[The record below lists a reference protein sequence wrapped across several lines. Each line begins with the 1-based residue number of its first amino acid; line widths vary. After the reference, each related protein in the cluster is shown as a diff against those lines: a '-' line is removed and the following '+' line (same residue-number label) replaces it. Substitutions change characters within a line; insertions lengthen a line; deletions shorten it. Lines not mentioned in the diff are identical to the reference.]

1 MNTARFSSTRSPQ
14 TICLTLL
21 LGVAAHSLTPAN
33 AGPPAEP
40 TPNKDFAG
48 TWRGKINGADLVWI
62 TNGRTWSTYIEGQP
76 TPFIT
81 GTFEAANGHWKTTTA
96 AGPLDEGPFHFVDAD
111 TISMTGK
118 AGQEVIWK
126 RAKGVPGNATPMKAT
141 PPSGQTTPASGQTMP
156 ATTGNQPSSSATSAS
171 APVGAGILEDFAELR
186 KQARAAAV
194 GWNSAAELF
203 RIDLWGAYGGSR
215 MRPIGARFLFFSPA
229 GAGNAGAGNGLE
241 VRIEHDTIHTSAYR
255 LETADAPVAVPETVV
270 PPDEAIRRLWDL
282 APTVHPDQVYL
293 QLIRPGVE
301 KPVLADG
308 DSEPTS
314 YPLNSFLRNFR
325 APLKDQETDATKG
338 RLVWRMFAIRDHDA
352 VMDLPHGVFIAID
365 ALNGAALSKRAP
377 ALGVQLYMRYGL
389 TPPSPIEAFQFPDGP
404 IPLDSPA
411 EQVGTFNALAVAQKA
426 ESIDLGLRAM
436 VRDGRSDEEIR
447 AAIDKLAEWARRIEQ
462 VRAEDA
468 ADGITVLERAAR
480 ENPDDIRRRAALFK
494 RYVDEI
500 ERDKKRALASPL
512 VTKIS
517 ANKLSEFWL
526 PRQFEVT
533 AEALGTRNQ
542 THMVLDLRSREWLYK
557 MADPPHTRVF
567 SKYLRPAMEIL
578 KTAGESKKR
587 DFDIER
593 QTTRLNWLVGGNG
606 AALGND
612 DSLNP
617 IDALQLMIYA
627 EYNRVRGS
635 ENLLSAERLRL
646 PKTWQ
651 STSRRGIGN
660 GMVEVTT
667 TTFTRPPTANELAA
681 ADRLDAVARLT
692 EAPRVANVQDLALK
706 LDPLDPRIYY
716 LWSRVEAVFYDSQRA
731 DRIALRGLMID
742 PGCAE
747 LHAVRVIAWQSNSK
761 VNRAEVYCA
770 DRLARQY
777 SAADL
782 QGGAKLAELDPLA
795 GYFLSLQRLR
805 LAPDDVGSHAILASV
820 LPKLHGLKING
831 VEIMPD
837 AAEQRQRELG
847 VGAAMMARLLDHP
860 DEWSKGVPKGMP
872 ATRENLIKNQVNL
885 LVLRGEGLA
894 FLNRKDEARVCF
906 KKALALDPG
915 NAAAQKGSE

>member
-14 TICLTLL
+14 TICLALL
-21 LGVAAHSLTPAN
+21 LSIAAHSLTPAN
-33 AGPPAEP
+33 ADPPADP
-40 TPNKDFAG
+40 SAAATPNKAFAG
-48 TWRGKINGADLVWI
+48 TWRGKINNVPFVWI
-62 TNGRTWSTYIEGQP
+62 TDGRTWSTYIEGQP

-96 AGPLDEGPFHFVDAD
+96 AGPLDEGPFHFIDAD
-111 TISMTGK
+111 TISMTGM
-118 AGQEVIWK
+118 ARQEVIWK
-126 RAKGVPGNATPMKAT
+126 RAKGVPVNATPMKT
-141 PPSGQTTPASGQTMP
+141 TQPSGQTTPA
-156 ATTGNQPSSSATSAS
+156 TTGNPSVPSATSAS
-171 APVGAGILEDFAELR
+171 APVGRGILEDFVELR
-186 KQARAAAV
+186 KQARAAAIA
-194 GWNSAAELF
+194 WNSAAELF
-203 RIDLWGAYGGSR
+203 RVDLWGAYGGSR
-215 MRPIGARFLFFSPA
+215 MRPSGARFLFFSPA
-229 GAGNAGAGNGLE
+229 GAGNGGAGNGLE
-241 VRIEHDTIHTSAYR
+241 VRIEHDTIQTSAYR
-255 LETADAPVAVPETVV
+255 LETAEAPVAVPETVL

-301 KPVLADG
+301 KPVLADS

-352 VMDLPHGVFIAID
+352 VMDLPHGAFIAID
-365 ALNGAALSKRAP
+365 ALNGASLSKRAP
-377 ALGVQLYMRYGL
+377 ALGVQLYMRYQL

-411 EQVGTFNALAVAQKA
+411 EQVGMFNALAVAQKA

-468 ADGITVLERAAR
+468 ADGLTVLERAAR
-480 ENPDDIRRRAALFK
+480 EKPDDMRRRVALLT

-557 MADPPHTRVF
+557 MEDPPHTRVF
-567 SKYLRPAMEIL
+567 SKYLRPAIELL
-578 KTAGESKKR
+578 KTVGESKKR
-587 DFDIER
+587 DFDLQR

-617 IDALQLMIYA
+617 VDALQLMIYA

-667 TTFTRPPTANELAA
+667 TTFTRPPTASELAA
-681 ADRLDAVARLT
+681 ADRLDAMARLT
-692 EAPRVANVQDLALK
+692 EAPRVANVEDLALK

-716 LWSRVEAVFYDSQRA
+716 LWSRVEAVFYDSQLA

-747 LHAVRVIAWQSNSK
+747 LHAVRVIAWQSNSN

-805 LAPDDVGSHAILASV
+805 LAPDDVGSHAILTSV
-820 LPKLHGLKING
+820 LPKLDGLKINR

-872 ATRENLIKNQVNL
+872 ATRENVIKNQVNL
-885 LVLRGEGLA
+885 LVLRGESLA

>member
-1 MNTARFSSTRSPQ
+1 
-14 TICLTLL
+14 
-21 LGVAAHSLTPAN
+21 
-33 AGPPAEP
+33 
-40 TPNKDFAG
+40 
-48 TWRGKINGADLVWI
+48 
-62 TNGRTWSTYIEGQP
+62 
-76 TPFIT
+76 
-81 GTFEAANGHWKTTTA
+81 
-96 AGPLDEGPFHFVDAD
+96 
-111 TISMTGK
+111 
-118 AGQEVIWK
+118 
-126 RAKGVPGNATPMKAT
+126 MKAT
-141 PPSGQTTPASGQTMP
+141 QPSGQTMP
-156 ATTGNQPSSSATSAS
+156 ATTGNPSFPSATSAS
-171 APVGAGILEDFAELR
+171 APVGPGILEDFVELR

-203 RIDLWGAYGGSR
+203 RVDLWGAYGGSR

-229 GAGNAGAGNGLE
+229 AQETLAGNGLE

-255 LETADAPVAVPETVV
+255 LETAEAPVAVPETVLS
-270 PPDEAIRRLWDL
+270 PDEAIRRLWDL
-282 APTVHPDQVYL
+282 APTVRPDQVYL

-352 VMDLPHGVFIAID
+352 VMDLPHGAFIAID

-377 ALGVQLYMRYGL
+377 ALGVQLYTRYRL

-404 IPLDSPA
+404 ISLDSPA

-426 ESIDLGLRAM
+426 ESIDLGLRAL
-436 VRDGRSDEEIR
+436 VRDRRSDEEIR

-480 ENPDDIRRRAALFK
+480 EHPDDIRRRVALFK

-567 SKYLRPAMEIL
+567 SKYLRPAIEIL

-587 DFDIER
+587 DFDLER

-646 PKTWQ
+646 PKTW
-651 STSRRGIGN
+651 STSSRRGIGN

-667 TTFTRPPTANELAA
+667 TTFTRQPTANELAA

-692 EAPRVANVQDLALK
+692 EAHV
-706 LDPLDPRIYY
+706 
-716 LWSRVEAVFYDSQRA
+716 
-731 DRIALRGLMID
+731 RGE
-742 PGCAE
+742 CAGFGPQT
-747 LHAVRVIAWQSNSK
+747 RS
-761 VNRAEVYCA
+761 
-770 DRLARQY
+770 AR
-777 SAADL
+777 
-782 QGGAKLAELDPLA
+782 
-795 GYFLSLQRLR
+795 
-805 LAPDDVGSHAILASV
+805 
-820 LPKLHGLKING
+820 
-831 VEIMPD
+831 
-837 AAEQRQRELG
+837 
-847 VGAAMMARLLDHP
+847 
-860 DEWSKGVPKGMP
+860 P
-872 ATRENLIKNQVNL
+872 ANL
-885 LVLRGEGLA
+885 LPLVARRSGL
-894 FLNRKDEARVCF
+894 L
-906 KKALALDPG
+906 
-915 NAAAQKGSE
+915 

>member
-1 MNTARFSSTRSPQ
+1 MNTARISSTRSLQ
-14 TICLTLL
+14 TICLMLL
-21 LGVAAHSLTPAN
+21 VWIAAHSLTPAN
-33 AGPPAEP
+33 ADPPAGTP
-40 TPNKDFAG
+40 SGATPNKEFAG
-48 TWRGKINGADLVWI
+48 TWRGKINGADFVWV
-62 TNGRTWSTYIEGQP
+62 TDGRTWSTSIEGQP
-76 TPFIT
+76 APFIS

-96 AGPLDEGPFHFVDAD
+96 AGPLDEGPFHFIDAD

-118 AGQEVIWK
+118 AGQEVVWK
-126 RAKGVPGNATPMKAT
+126 RAKGIKGNATAMKAAQ
-141 PPSGQTTPASGQTMP
+141 PSGQTMP
-156 ATTGNQPSSSATSAS
+156 ATTGNPSVPSATSAS
-171 APVGAGILEDFAELR
+171 APVAQGILEDFVELR

-203 RIDLWGAYGGSR
+203 RVDLWGAYGGSR
-215 MRPIGARFLFFSPA
+215 MRPTGARFLFFGPA
-229 GAGNAGAGNGLE
+229 AAGNGLE
-241 VRIEHDTIHTSAYR
+241 VRIEHDTLQTSAYR
-255 LETADAPVAVPETVV
+255 LETAEAPVAVPEAVL

-314 YPLNSFLRNFR
+314 YPLNSFLQNFR
-325 APLKDQETDATKG
+325 APLKDRETDATKG
-338 RLVWRMFAIRDHDA
+338 RLVWRMFALRDHDA
-352 VMDLPHGVFIAID
+352 VMDLPHGAFIAID

-377 ALGVQLYMRYGL
+377 ALGVQLYMRYQQ

-436 VRDGRSDEEIR
+436 VRDNRSDEEIR
-447 AAIDKLAEWARRIEQ
+447 AAIDKLAEWARQIEQ
-462 VRAEDA
+462 VRAADA
-468 ADGITVLERAAR
+468 ADGIAVLERAAR
-480 ENPDDIRRRAALFK
+480 DNPDDIRRRAALFK
-494 RYVDEI
+494 RYVDEV
-500 ERDKKRALASPL
+500 EREKKRALASPL

-517 ANKLSEFWL
+517 PNKLSEFWL

-533 AEALGTRNQ
+533 AEGLGTRNQ
-542 THMVLDLRSREWLYK
+542 TYMVLDLRSREWLYK
-557 MADPPHTRVF
+557 MADPPHTRIF

-578 KTAGESKKR
+578 KTAGESKQR

-617 IDALQLMIYA
+617 IDALQLEIYA

-646 PKTWQ
+646 PKTWTT
-651 STSRRGIGN
+651 SSRRGIGN

-667 TTFTRPPTANELAA
+667 TVFTRPPTASELAA
-681 ADRLDAVARLT
+681 ADRLDALAKLT
-692 EAPRVANVQDLALK
+692 QAPLVANVQDLALK

-716 LWSRVEAVFYDSQRA
+716 LWSRVEAVFYNSQLA

-770 DRLARQY
+770 DRLGRQY

-805 LAPDDVGSHAILASV
+805 LAPDDVGSHAILTSV

-831 VEIMPD
+831 QEIMPD

-847 VGAAMMARLLDHP
+847 VAAAMMARLLDHP
-860 DEWSKGVPKGMP
+860 DEWKKGVPKGMS

-885 LVLRGEGLA
+885 LVLRGETLA

-906 KKALALDPG
+906 KKVLALDPE

>member
-1 MNTARFSSTRSPQ
+1 MNTARFSSTRSLQ

-21 LGVAAHSLTPAN
+21 LWIAAHSLTPAN
-33 AGPPAEP
+33 ADPPAEP

-62 TNGRTWSTYIEGQP
+62 TDGRTWSTYIEGQP
-76 TPFIT
+76 RPFIT
-81 GTFEAANGHWKTTTA
+81 GTFEAANGHWKTNTA
-96 AGPLDEGPFHFVDAD
+96 AGPLDEGPFHFVDVD
-111 TISMTGK
+111 TISMTGR

-126 RAKGVPGNATPMKAT
+126 RAKAVPGNATPMKAT
-141 PPSGQTTPASGQTMP
+141 PPSGQTTPTSGQTMP

-203 RIDLWGAYGGSR
+203 RIDLWGGNCGEASR

-241 VRIEHDTIHTSAYR
+241 VRILHDTIHTSAYR
-255 LETADAPVAVPETVV
+255 LETAEAAVAAPESVL

-282 APTVHPDQVYL
+282 APTVHPE
-293 QLIRPGVE
+293 PGVSAIGSGRE
-301 KPVLADG
+301 SKSRVLADG

-325 APLKDQETDATKG
+325 EAPLKDQETDPTKG

-352 VMDLPHGVFIAID
+352 VMDLPHGR
-365 ALNGAALSKRAP
+365 LHRHRRPEWCRALSKRAP

-404 IPLDSPA
+404 IPLDLPA

-426 ESIDLGLRAM
+426 ESIDLGLRVL
-436 VRDGRSDEEIR
+436 VRDNRSDEEIR

-480 ENPDDIRRRAALFK
+480 ENPGDIRRRAALLT

-557 MADPPHTRVF
+557 MADPPHTRIF
-567 SKYLRPAMEIL
+567 SKYLRPALEIL
-578 KTAGESKKR
+578 KSVGESKQR

-617 IDALQLMIYA
+617 IDPLQLMIYA

-635 ENLLSAERLRL
+635 ENLLSAERLR
-646 PKTWQ
+646 PRRKRGTPPP
-651 STSRRGIGN
+651 RRGIGN

-667 TTFTRPPTANELAA
+667 TTFTRPPTASELAA

-716 LWSRVEAVFYDSQRA
+716 LWSRVEAVFYDSQLA
-731 DRIALRGLMID
+731 ERIALRGLMIA

-747 LHAVRVIAWQSNSK
+747 LHAVRVIAWQS
-761 VNRAEVYCA
+761 RT
-770 DRLARQY
+770 RQQPQRCFI
-777 SAADL
+777 APTGWHGNVRPPTCKA
-782 QGGAKLAELDPLA
+782 GAKLAELDPLA
-795 GYFLSLQRLR
+795 GYFLL
-805 LAPDDVGSHAILASV
+805 LAAT
-820 LPKLHGLKING
+820 
-831 VEIMPD
+831 
-837 AAEQRQRELG
+837 AARAGRRRFY
-847 VGAAMMARLLDHP
+847 AP
-860 DEWSKGVPKGMP
+860 
-872 ATRENLIKNQVNL
+872 
-885 LVLRGEGLA
+885 
-894 FLNRKDEARVCF
+894 F
-906 KKALALDPG
+906 
-915 NAAAQKGSE
+915 

>member
-156 ATTGNQPSSSATSAS
+156 ATTGKQPSPSATSAS
-171 APVGAGILEDFAELR
+171 VPIGAGILEDFVELR

-229 GAGNAGAGNGLE
+229 GGGNGGAGNGLE

-255 LETADAPVAVPETVV
+255 LETAEAPVAVPETVL
-270 PPDEAIRRLWDL
+270 PPDEVIRRLWDL

-338 RLVWRMFAIRDHDA
+338 RLVWRMFALRDHDA
-352 VMDLPHGVFIAID
+352 VMDLPHGAFIAID

-500 ERDKKRALASPL
+500 ERDKKRALANPL

-557 MADPPHTRVF
+557 MADPPHTRIF

-667 TTFTRPPTANELAA
+667 TTFTRPPTASELAA
-681 ADRLDAVARLT
+681 ADRLDAV
-692 EAPRVANVQDLALK
+692 
-706 LDPLDPRIYY
+706 
-716 LWSRVEAVFYDSQRA
+716 
-731 DRIALRGLMID
+731 
-742 PGCAE
+742 
-747 LHAVRVIAWQSNSK
+747 
-761 VNRAEVYCA
+761 
-770 DRLARQY
+770 
-777 SAADL
+777 
-782 QGGAKLAELDPLA
+782 
-795 GYFLSLQRLR
+795 
-805 LAPDDVGSHAILASV
+805 
-820 LPKLHGLKING
+820 
-831 VEIMPD
+831 
-837 AAEQRQRELG
+837 
-847 VGAAMMARLLDHP
+847 
-860 DEWSKGVPKGMP
+860 
-872 ATRENLIKNQVNL
+872 
-885 LVLRGEGLA
+885 
-894 FLNRKDEARVCF
+894 
-906 KKALALDPG
+906 
-915 NAAAQKGSE
+915 

>member
-1 MNTARFSSTRSPQ
+1 MNTARFSSTRSLQ

-21 LGVAAHSLTPAN
+21 LWIAAHSLTPAN
-33 AGPPAEP
+33 ADPSAEP

-48 TWRGKINGADLVWI
+48 TWRGKINNVPFVWI
-62 TNGRTWSTYIEGQP
+62 TDGRTFSTYIEGQP
-76 TPFIT
+76 APFIT
-81 GTFEAANGHWKTTTA
+81 GTLEAANGHWKTNTA
-96 AGPLDEGPFHFVDAD
+96 AGPLDEGPFHFIDAD
-111 TISMTGK
+111 TISMTGR
-118 AGQEVIWK
+118 ARQEVIWK
-126 RAKGVPGNATPMKAT
+126 RAKGVRGNSTPMKAT
-141 PPSGQTTPASGQTMP
+141 QPSGQTMP
-156 ATTGNQPSSSATSAS
+156 ATTGNQPFQSATSAS
-171 APVGAGILEDFAELR
+171 APVGPGILEDFVELR
-186 KQARAAAV
+186 KQARTAAV

-203 RIDLWGAYGGSR
+203 RVDLWGAYGGSR

-229 GAGNAGAGNGLE
+229 AAGNGLE
-241 VRIEHDTIHTSAYR
+241 VRIEHDTLHTSAYR
-255 LETADAPVAVPETVV
+255 LETGEAPVAVPETVL

-282 APTVHPDQVYL
+282 APTVRPDQVYL

-301 KPVLADG
+301 KPVLADS

-352 VMDLPHGVFIAID
+352 VMDLPHGAFIAID

-377 ALGVQLYMRYGL
+377 ALGVQLYMRYRL

-462 VRAEDA
+462 LRAEDA

-480 ENPDDIRRRAALFK
+480 ENPDDIRRRVALFK

-542 THMVLDLRSREWLYK
+542 THMVLDVRSREWLYK

-567 SKYLRPAMEIL
+567 SKYLRPAIEIL
-578 KTAGESKKR
+578 KTVGESNKR
-587 DFDIER
+587 DFDLER

-646 PKTWQ
+646 PKTWTT
-651 STSRRGIGN
+651 SSRRGIGN

-692 EAPRVANVQDLALK
+692 EAPRVANVEDLALK

-716 LWSRVEAVFYDSQRA
+716 LWSRVEAVFYDSQLA

-770 DRLARQY
+770 DRLGRQY

-805 LAPDDVGSHAILASV
+805 LAPDDVGSHAILTSV
-820 LPKLHGLKING
+820 LPKLDGLKINR

-885 LVLRGEGLA
+885 LVLRGESLA

>member
-1 MNTARFSSTRSPQ
+1 MNTARISSTHSLQ

-21 LGVAAHSLTPAN
+21 LWIAAHSLTPAN
-33 AGPPAEP
+33 ADPPAGP
-40 TPNKDFAG
+40 TPNKEFAG
-48 TWRGKINGADLVWI
+48 TWRGKINGADFVWV
-62 TNGRTWSTYIEGQP
+62 TDGRTWSTSIEGQP
-76 TPFIT
+76 APFIT

-96 AGPLDEGPFHFVDAD
+96 AGPLDEGPFHFIDAD

-118 AGQEVIWK
+118 AGQEVVWK
-126 RAKGVPGNATPMKAT
+126 RAKGVRGNATPMKTT
-141 PPSGQTTPASGQTMP
+141 PPSGGTMP
-156 ATTGNQPSSSATSAS
+156 ATTGNPSLPSGTSAS
-171 APVGAGILEDFAELR
+171 APVGAGILEDFGELR
-186 KQARAAAV
+186 KQARAAAI

-203 RIDLWGAYGGSR
+203 RVDLWGAYGGSR
-215 MRPIGARFLFFSPA
+215 MRPSGARFLFFSPA
-229 GAGNAGAGNGLE
+229 GAGNTGAGNGGAGNGLE
-241 VRIEHDTIHTSAYR
+241 VRIEHDTLHTSAYR
-255 LETADAPVAVPETVV
+255 LETAEAPVAVPDAVLL
-270 PPDEAIRRLWDL
+270 PDDAIRRLWDL

-314 YPLNSFLRNFR
+314 YPLNSFLGNFR

-352 VMDLPHGVFIAID
+352 VMDLPHGAFIAID
-365 ALNGAALSKRAP
+365 ALNGTALSKRAP
-377 ALGVQLYMRYGL
+377 ALGVQLYMRYAQ
-389 TPPSPIEAFQFPDGP
+389 TPPSPIEAFRFPDGP

-436 VRDGRSDEEIR
+436 VRDNRSDEEIR
-447 AAIDKLAEWARRIEQ
+447 AAIDKLAEWARQIEQ
-462 VRAEDA
+462 LRAEDA
-468 ADGITVLERAAR
+468 ADGIAVLERAAR
-480 ENPDDIRRRAALFK
+480 ENPEDIRRRAALLT

-500 ERDKKRALASPL
+500 EREKKRALASPL

-517 ANKLSEFWL
+517 PNKLSEFWL

-533 AEALGTRNQ
+533 AEGLGTRNQ
-542 THMVLDLRSREWLYK
+542 THMVLDLRSREWIYK
-557 MADPPHTRVF
+557 MADPPHTRIF

-578 KTAGESKKR
+578 KTVGESKQR

-617 IDALQLMIYA
+617 IDALQLEIYA

-646 PKTWQ
+646 PKTWTT
-651 STSRRGIGN
+651 SSRRGIGN

-667 TTFTRPPTANELAA
+667 TVFTRPPTASELAA
-681 ADRLDAVARLT
+681 ADRLDAMAKLT
-692 EAPRVANVQDLALK
+692 QAPLVANVQDLALK

-716 LWSRVEAVFYDSQRA
+716 LWSRVEAVFYDSQLA

-770 DRLARQY
+770 DRLGRQY

-805 LAPDDVGSHAILASV
+805 LAPDDVGSHAILTSV

-831 VEIMPD
+831 QEIMPD

-847 VGAAMMARLLDHP
+847 VAAAMMARLLDHP
-860 DEWSKGVPKGMP
+860 DEWKKGVPKGMS

-885 LVLRGEGLA
+885 LVLRGETLA

-906 KKALALDPG
+906 KKGLALDPE

>member
-1 MNTARFSSTRSPQ
+1 
-14 TICLTLL
+14 
-21 LGVAAHSLTPAN
+21 
-33 AGPPAEP
+33 
-40 TPNKDFAG
+40 
-48 TWRGKINGADLVWI
+48 
-62 TNGRTWSTYIEGQP
+62 
-76 TPFIT
+76 
-81 GTFEAANGHWKTTTA
+81 
-96 AGPLDEGPFHFVDAD
+96 
-111 TISMTGK
+111 
-118 AGQEVIWK
+118 
-126 RAKGVPGNATPMKAT
+126 
-141 PPSGQTTPASGQTMP
+141 
-156 ATTGNQPSSSATSAS
+156 
-171 APVGAGILEDFAELR
+171 
-186 KQARAAAV
+186 
-194 GWNSAAELF
+194 
-203 RIDLWGAYGGSR
+203 
-215 MRPIGARFLFFSPA
+215 
-229 GAGNAGAGNGLE
+229 
-241 VRIEHDTIHTSAYR
+241 
-255 LETADAPVAVPETVV
+255 
-270 PPDEAIRRLWDL
+270 
-282 APTVHPDQVYL
+282 
-293 QLIRPGVE
+293 
-301 KPVLADG
+301 
-308 DSEPTS
+308 
-314 YPLNSFLRNFR
+314 
-325 APLKDQETDATKG
+325 
-338 RLVWRMFAIRDHDA
+338 
-352 VMDLPHGVFIAID
+352 
-365 ALNGAALSKRAP
+365 
-377 ALGVQLYMRYGL
+377 
-389 TPPSPIEAFQFPDGP
+389 
-404 IPLDSPA
+404 
-411 EQVGTFNALAVAQKA
+411 VGTFNALAVAQKA

-468 ADGITVLERAAR
+468 ADGITVLERAVR
-480 ENPDDIRRRAALFK
+480 EKPDDMRRRVALLT

-500 ERDKKRALASPL
+500 EREKKRALASPL

-567 SKYLRPAMEIL
+567 SKYLRPAIEIL
-578 KTAGESKKR
+578 KTAGESNKR
-587 DFDIER
+587 DFDLER

-667 TTFTRPPTANELAA
+667 TTFTRPPTASELAA

-805 LAPDDVGSHAILASV
+805 LAPDDVGSHAILTSV
-820 LPKLHGLKING
+820 LPKLDGLKINR

-885 LVLRGEGLA
+885 LVLRGESLA
-894 FLNRKDEARVCF
+894 ALNRKDEARVCF

>member
-1 MNTARFSSTRSPQ
+1 MNTARISSTRSLQ
-14 TICLTLL
+14 TIGLMLL
-21 LGVAAHSLTPAN
+21 FWIAAHSLTPAN
-33 AGPPAEP
+33 ADPPAEP
-40 TPNKDFAG
+40 TPNKEFAG
-48 TWRGKINGADLVWI
+48 TWRGKINGADFVWV
-62 TNGRTWSTYIEGQP
+62 TDGRTWSTYIEGQP

-96 AGPLDEGPFHFVDAD
+96 AGPLDEGPFHFIDAD
-111 TISMTGK
+111 TISMTGR
-118 AGQEVIWK
+118 ARQEVIWK
-126 RAKGVPGNATPMKAT
+126 RAKGVRGNSTPMKAT
-141 PPSGQTTPASGQTMP
+141 QPSGQTMP
-156 ATTGNQPSSSATSAS
+156 ATTGNQPFQSATSAS
-171 APVGAGILEDFAELR
+171 APVGPGILEDFVELR

-194 GWNSAAELF
+194 GWNSAAELL
-203 RIDLWGAYGGSR
+203 RLDLWGAYGGSR

-229 GAGNAGAGNGLE
+229 ATGNGLE

-255 LETADAPVAVPETVV
+255 LETAEAPVAVPETVL

-314 YPLNSFLRNFR
+314 YPLNSFLGNFR

-352 VMDLPHGVFIAID
+352 VMDLPHGAFIAID

-377 ALGVQLYMRYGL
+377 ALGVQLYRRYGL

-480 ENPDDIRRRAALFK
+480 ENPDDIRRRAALLK

-533 AEALGTRNQ
+533 AEGLGTRNQ
-542 THMVLDLRSREWLYK
+542 THMVLDLHSREWLYK

-587 DFDIER
+587 DFDLER

-646 PKTWQ
+646 PKTWTT
-651 STSRRGIGN
+651 SSRRGIGN

-667 TTFTRPPTANELAA
+667 TVFTRQPTASELAA

-692 EAPRVANVQDLALK
+692 EAPRVANVEDLALK

-716 LWSRVEAVFYDSQRA
+716 LWSRVEAVFYDSQLA

-770 DRLARQY
+770 DRLGRQY

-805 LAPDDVGSHAILASV
+805 LAPDDVGSHAILTSV
-820 LPKLHGLKING
+820 LPKLDGLKINR

-885 LVLRGEGLA
+885 LVLRGESLA

>member
-1 MNTARFSSTRSPQ
+1 MITARFSSTRSLQ
-14 TICLTLL
+14 IWLTLL
-21 LGVAAHSLTPAN
+21 LLTAAHSLTPAH
-33 AGPPAEP
+33 ADPPAEP
-40 TPNKDFAG
+40 AANKDFAG
-48 TWRGKINGADLVWI
+48 TWRGTINNIPMVWV
-62 TNGRTWSTYIEGQP
+62 TDGRTWSTSIEGQP
-76 TPFIT
+76 APFIN
-81 GTFEAANGHWKTTTA
+81 GTFEAANGHWKTNTA
-96 AGPLDEGPFHFVDAD
+96 AGPLDEGPFHFIDAD
-111 TISMTGK
+111 TISMTGR

-126 RAKGVPGNATPMKAT
+126 RAKATQAGGNAAPMKAT
-141 PPSGQTTPASGQTMP
+141 APSGQPTGQTMP
-156 ATTGNQPSSSATSAS
+156 ATGNPSSPSAASAS
-171 APVGAGILEDFAELR
+171 TPVGPGILDDFTELR

-194 GWNSAAELF
+194 AWNSAAELF
-203 RIDLWGAYGGSR
+203 RVDLWGAYAGSR
-215 MRPIGARFLFFSPA
+215 MKPTGARFLFFSPT
-229 GAGNAGAGNGLE
+229 GAGNTGAGNGLE
-241 VRIEHDTIHTSAYR
+241 VRIEHDTIRTSGYR
-255 LETADAPVAVPETVV
+255 LETAEAPVAVPETVLL
-270 PPDEAIRRLWDL
+270 PDEAIRRLWDL
-282 APTVHPDQVYL
+282 APTVRPDQVYL

-314 YPLNSFLRNFR
+314 YPLNSFLQNFR

-338 RLVWRMFAIRDHDA
+338 RLVWRMFALRDHDA
-352 VMDLPHGVFIAID
+352 VMDLPHGALIAVD

-389 TPPSPIEAFQFPDGP
+389 TPPSPIEAFEFSDGP

-436 VRDGRSDEEIR
+436 VRDGRSDEELR

-462 VRAEDA
+462 VRADDA
-468 ADGITVLERAAR
+468 ADGIKALQRAAR
-480 ENPDDIRRRAALFK
+480 ENPNDLRSRIALFK

-500 ERDKKRALASPL
+500 EREKKRALASPL

-517 ANKLSEFWL
+517 PNQLSEFWL

-533 AEALGTRNQ
+533 AEGLGTRNQ

-557 MADPPHTRVF
+557 MADPPHTRIF
-567 SKYLRPAMEIL
+567 SRYLRPAMDIL
-578 KTAGESKKR
+578 KSLGESKQR
-587 DFDIER
+587 DFELER

-617 IDALQLMIYA
+617 IDPLQLMIYA

-651 STSRRGIGN
+651 TTSRRGIGN

-667 TTFTRPPTANELAA
+667 TTFTRPPTASELAA
-681 ADRLDAVARLT
+681 ADRLDAMARLQ

-747 LHAVRVIAWQSNSK
+747 LHAVRVIAWQSNPK

-770 DRLARQY
+770 DRFARQY
-777 SAADL
+777 TAADL

-795 GYFLSLQRLR
+795 GYFLCLQRLR
-805 LAPDDVGSHAILASV
+805 LAPDDVGSHAILTSV

-847 VGAAMMARLLDHP
+847 VGAAMLDRLLDHP
-860 DEWSKGVPKGMP
+860 DEWSKAVPKGMP
-872 ATRENLIKNQVNL
+872 ATRQNLIKNQVNL
-885 LVLRGEGLA
+885 LVLRGGTLA
-894 FLNRKDEARVCF
+894 ALNRKDEARACF

-915 NAAAQKGSE
+915 NAEAQKGSE

>member
-1 MNTARFSSTRSPQ
+1 MNTARISSTRLLQ
-14 TICLTLL
+14 TIGLTLL
-21 LGVAAHSLTPAN
+21 LGIAAHSLTPAN
-33 AGPPAEP
+33 ADPPADTSAGA
-40 TPNKDFAG
+40 TPNKEFAG

-62 TNGRTWSTYIEGQP
+62 TDGRTWSTYIEGQP
-76 TPFIT
+76 APFIT
-81 GTFEAANGHWKTTTA
+81 GTFEAANGHWKTNTA
-96 AGPLDEGPFHFVDAD
+96 AGPLDEGPFHFIDAD

-126 RAKGVPGNATPMKAT
+126 RAKGIKSKSTPMKAT
-141 PPSGQTTPASGQTMP
+141 QPSGQTMP
-156 ATTGNQPSSSATSAS
+156 ATTGNPSSPSAASPS
-171 APVGAGILEDFAELR
+171 APVGPGILEDFVELR

-203 RIDLWGAYGGSR
+203 RVDLWGAYGGSR
-215 MRPIGARFLFFSPA
+215 MRPTGARFLFFSPA
-229 GAGNAGAGNGLE
+229 AAGNGGAGNGLE

-255 LETADAPVAVPETVV
+255 LETAEPPVAVPETVLA
-270 PPDEAIRRLWDL
+270 PDEAIRRLWDL

-314 YPLNSFLRNFR
+314 YPLNRFLRNFR

-338 RLVWRMFAIRDHDA
+338 RLVWRMFALRDHDA
-352 VMDLPHGVFIAID
+352 VMDLPHGAFIAID
-365 ALNGAALSKRAP
+365 ARNGASLSKRAP
-377 ALGVQLYMRYGL
+377 ALGVQLYMRYRL

-426 ESIDLGLRAM
+426 ESIDLGLRAL
-436 VRDGRSDEEIR
+436 VRDRRSDEEIR
-447 AAIDKLAEWARRIEQ
+447 AAIDKLAEWVRRIEQ

-480 ENPDDIRRRAALFK
+480 ENPDDMRRRVALLK

-533 AEALGTRNQ
+533 AEGLGTRNQ
-542 THMVLDLRSREWLYK
+542 THMVLDLRSGEWLYK

-567 SKYLRPAMEIL
+567 SKYLRPALEIL
-578 KTAGESKKR
+578 KTVGASKQR
-587 DFDIER
+587 DFDLER

-651 STSRRGIGN
+651 TTSRRGIGN

-667 TTFTRPPTANELAA
+667 TTFTRPPTASELAA

-716 LWSRVEAVFYDSQRA
+716 LWSRVEAVFYDLQLA
-731 DRIALRGLMID
+731 DRVALRGLMID

-770 DRLARQY
+770 DRLARSY

-805 LAPDDVGSHAILASV
+805 LAPDDVGSQAALTSV
-820 LPKLHGLKING
+820 LAKLDGLKINR

-847 VGAAMMARLLDHP
+847 VGAAMLARLLDHP
-860 DEWSKGVPKGMP
+860 DEWKKGVPKGMP

-885 LVLRGEGLA
+885 LVLRGESLA
-894 FLNRKDEARVCF
+894 FLNRKDEARLCF